1 MPTSRV
7 SRVRVI
13 GVLLAVV
20 VAPAVADATTIMT
33 NEGFTINNTYP
44 LPGGTGYG
52 SNVSVGDSY
61 FSVAAGRDGIVGTP
75 NIAVF
80 LNDNPGGANF
90 PSGKFDGWANWPNA
104 VLLLPSRK
112 ALQFDS
118 SSSGPNKNWSI
129 VFTPASGYDVA
140 LNSFVFDAADN
151 TPTGSLAATSW
162 SWAAVGTTSGTLASG
177 TWARTTAG
185 RDTIAVNAQGANS
198 EPVSLN
204 FTFNAG
210 AYNYVAL
217 DDVTYDQVVA
227 VPEPALLAAATL
239 VGTVAFGTR
248 RLRSR
253 SDGPAPRV

>member
-7 SRVRVI
+7 SRVGVFNALAAVI
-13 GVLLAVV
+13 VSAT
-20 VAPAVADATTIMT
+20 ADAATIMT

-52 SNVSVGDSY
+52 SNVSTGDSY
-61 FSVAAGRDGIVGTP
+61 FSVASGQDGIVGTP
-75 NIAVF
+75 NISVF
-80 LNDNPGGANF
+80 LNNNPGGANF
-90 PSGKFDGWANWPNA
+90 PSGKFDGWGSWPNG

-140 LNSFVFDAADN
+140 LTTFVFDAADN
-151 TPTGSLAATSW
+151 TPAGSLAATNW

-185 RDTIAVNAQGANS
+185 RDTIAVNAQGVNS

-217 DDVTYDQVVA
+217 DDVTYDQIVA
-227 VPEPALLAAATL
+227 VPEPATLAAATL
-239 VGTVAFGTR
+239 VGTAAFGIRLAR
-248 RLRSR
+248 RRSR
-253 SDGPAPRV
+253 